1 MPDHYGS
8 KGYQQNVALG
18 DMEFAQAVA
27 PYLRPEYRH
36 LIDPKAA
43 KLGPA
48 LGKKIGLNTRR
59 MQPWER
65 AFHSGYPVT
74 GGKVYAFGA
83 ENARH
88 DAVWDEGENRKA
100 DIRQAF
106 LMGDPR
112 WMRETTDLWRQWMY
126 RRDNEVPSKEAT
138 LAEIAK
144 ILAAKGSTKG
154 KK

>member
-83 ENARH
+83 ENAR
-88 DAVWDEGENRKA
+88 
-100 DIRQAF
+100 
-106 LMGDPR
+106 